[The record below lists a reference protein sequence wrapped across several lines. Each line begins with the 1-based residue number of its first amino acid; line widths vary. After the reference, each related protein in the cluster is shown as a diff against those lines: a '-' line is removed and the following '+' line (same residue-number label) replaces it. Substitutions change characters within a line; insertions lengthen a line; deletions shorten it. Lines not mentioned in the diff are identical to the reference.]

1 MSEENEELKFPPVLD
16 LEAIMLP
23 ISEENPAGESMRYSG
38 LYDEITEARRADVD
52 VAQGEWQTDL
62 KIADFRKVI
71 ELAVPALTTQTKD
84 LQIAAYLTEALV
96 KQHQFVGL
104 RDSLRLMSGL
114 QENFWET
121 MFPEVDEGDME
132 ARANAISFMDT
143 QTSFAIKE
151 ATITQGDGYSFLDWE
166 DSKKYVFPE
175 NMDVLETADQ
185 QRYQALRAQ
194 AEKENRV
201 TDEIWKRTISVSRR
215 AFYEDLVLIIAE
227 CWAEY
232 KEINRIIEEKFDVR
246 QMPGLSNL
254 KKALE
259 EVQTQV
265 NILLTL
271 KREEEPDEADEADS
285 EEEQI
290 VGEDGTIVA
299 GTSGI
304 AGTSG
309 AIQGRAD
316 ALKRLT
322 QLADFFRKTEPHSP
336 ISYLV
341 GRAVKWGNMP
351 LETWLQDVI
360 KDDAVLSQIRQTL
373 GFNTGLSEASEQTD
387 AYSQENW

>member
-1 MSEENEELKFPPVLD
+1 MSEENEELKFPPVID
-16 LEAIMLP
+16 LEAIMQP

-38 LYDEITEARRADVD
+38 LYDEITEARRADMD

-71 ELAVPALTTQTKD
+71 QLAVPALTSQTKD

-96 KQHQFVGL
+96 NQHQFAGL
-104 RDSLRLMSGL
+104 RDSLKLMSGL

-151 ATITQGDGYSFLDWE
+151 AKITQGDGYDFLDWE
-166 DSKKYVFPE
+166 DSKKFVFPD
-175 NMDVLETADQ
+175 NIDVLDTVDQ

-194 AEKENRV
+194 AEKEKRV
-201 TDEIWKRTISVSRR
+201 TDELWKKAISLSRR
-215 AFYEDLVLIIAE
+215 AFYEDLILIIAE
-227 CWAEY
+227 CWTEY
-232 KEINRIIEEKFDVR
+232 KEINRIIEERFDVR

-290 VGEDGTIVA
+290 VSEDGTIIA

-304 AGTSG
+304 AGSSG

-360 KDDAVLSQIRQTL
+360 KDDVVLSQIRQTL
-373 GFNTGLSEASEQTD
+373 GFNTGLSEASETD
-387 AYSQENW
+387 ASSQENW

>member
-1 MSEENEELKFPPVLD
+1 MSEENEELKFPPVID
-16 LEAIMLP
+16 IEAIMQP

-38 LYDEITEARRADVD
+38 LYDEITEARRADMD

-71 ELAVPALTTQTKD
+71 ELAVPSLTSQTKD

-121 MFPEVDEGDME
+121 MFPEIDEGDME
-132 ARANAISFMDT
+132 ARANAVSFMDT
-143 QTSFAIKE
+143 QASFAIKE
-151 ATITQGDGYSFLDWE
+151 ATITQGGGYSLLDWE
-166 DSKKYVFPE
+166 DSKKYVFPD
-175 NMDVLETADQ
+175 NLDVLDTADQ

-201 TDEIWKRTISVSRR
+201 TDELWKKAISVSRR
-215 AFYEDLVLIIAE
+215 AFYEDLDLIIAE

-232 KEINRIIEEKFDVR
+232 KEINRVIEEKFDVR
-246 QMPGLSNL
+246 QMPGLSNI

-259 EVQTQV
+259 SVQAQV

-271 KREEEPDEADEADS
+271 KREEEPDEIDETPQ
-285 EEEQI
+285 EEQI
-290 VGEDGTIVA
+290 EGEDGTIVA

-322 QLADFFRKTEPHSP
+322 QLADYFRKTEPHSP

-341 GRAVKWGNMP
+341 NRAVKWGNMP

-360 KDDAVLSQIRQTL
+360 KDDTVLSQIRQTL
-373 GFNTGLSEASEQTD
+373 GFNTGISEASEEMD
-387 AYSQENW
+387 ASSQENW